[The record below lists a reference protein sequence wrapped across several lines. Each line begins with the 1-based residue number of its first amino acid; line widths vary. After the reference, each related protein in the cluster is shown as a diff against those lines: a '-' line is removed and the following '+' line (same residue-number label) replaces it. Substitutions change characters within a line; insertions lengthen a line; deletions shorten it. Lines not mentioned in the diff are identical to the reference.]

1 MPTATIK
8 LVKGA
13 KSLDLMAGRYL
24 VAEDF
29 VPPAPATRPT
39 LARGSSANR
48 FGQTR
53 VVGVNVDERDFTF
66 SVHVLGASEW
76 ELRRG
81 IADVQ
86 TFLSLAGDESE
97 PLYLEFKPNSDTPA
111 PLWGQDGTI
120 FYEIVHGW
128 ASVSGLYAQT
138 RDAALPQCA
147 VRLIVKGVALGG
159 RARLCFAKGGGAG

>member
-1 MPTATIK
+1 MTTATIK
-8 LVKGA
+8 LVKGV

-66 SVHVLGASEW
+66 GVHVLGA
-76 ELRRG
+76 
-81 IADVQ
+81 
-86 TFLSLAGDESE
+86 
-97 PLYLEFKPNSDTPA
+97 
-111 PLWGQDGTI
+111 
-120 FYEIVHGW
+120 
-128 ASVSGLYAQT
+128 
-138 RDAALPQCA
+138 
-147 VRLIVKGVALGG
+147 
-159 RARLCFAKGGGAG
+159 